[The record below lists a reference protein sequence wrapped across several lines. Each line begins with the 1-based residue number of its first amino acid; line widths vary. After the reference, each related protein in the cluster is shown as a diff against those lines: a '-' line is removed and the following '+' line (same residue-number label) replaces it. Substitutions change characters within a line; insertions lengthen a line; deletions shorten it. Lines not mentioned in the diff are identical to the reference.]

1 MFQESD
7 HYICS
12 TDKTIICLQGWS
24 EPDKL
29 CRTPICEFEDL
40 ESNTKKER
48 KLAIVDYRN
57 QKYCPFQPTY
67 LESYEQ
73 GCGPHGDCVR
83 PNVCACAVGWEGL
96 ACDQCVP
103 LPGCLDGRCLGAALE
118 CVCNRY
124 DGDGR
129 RIAAGDAEATG
140 QGKPRFTGSRC
151 DIREST
157 VLDRVGLQYF
167 GNPH

>member
-1 MFQESD
+1 MPNRNYKMLSISKPTSESPG
-7 HYICS
+7 
-12 TDKTIICLQGWS
+12 L
-24 EPDKL
+24 
-29 CRTPICEFEDL
+29 
-40 ESNTKKER
+40 
-48 KLAIVDYRN
+48 
-57 QKYCPFQPTY
+57 
-67 LESYEQ
+67 Q

-129 RIAAGDAEATG
+129 RVAAGDAEATTG
-140 QGKPRFTGSRC
+140 QGKPRFSGSRC

-157 VLDRVGLQYF
+157 VLDRVSWAAIFWKPSLETI
-167 GNPH
+167 PIKIS